1 VKMRSELYE
10 LFLYAVD
17 RLGLASA
24 HRCLRNLRG
33 QNVEHLYQRTLASRF
48 TAVYRNRVWL
58 NERETGS
65 LSGLGSELAR
75 TESIRTSLPGVLR
88 SLGTEVLV
96 DVGCGD
102 FTWMK
107 ELSLDCRYIGID
119 IVSHLIEE
127 NTQRYGSETRT
138 FQVLDATIAPIPA
151 ADTVLCREVLFHLS
165 FPDSRRLIG
174 SIERCGARHLIATT
188 DRSVQLNAEIE
199 SGDFRRLNL
208 MRAPYRFPEPL
219 ISLADNGVSEDRAL
233 GVWRVADLPLL

>member
-1 VKMRSELYE
+1 MRSDAYE

-17 RLGLASA
+17 KLGLSSA
-24 HRCLRNLRG
+24 HRRLRKLRG

-58 NERETGS
+58 NERQTGS

-75 TESIRTSLPGVLR
+75 TESIRRSLPGLLR
-88 SLGTEVLV
+88 SLGTEVLL

-119 IVSHLIEE
+119 VVPHLIEE
-127 NTQRYGSETRT
+127 NTRRYASPARS
-138 FQVLDATIAPIPA
+138 FRALDATLAPIPR

-165 FPDSRRLIG
+165 FPDIRRLIG
-174 SIERCGARHLIATT
+174 SIARSGARHLIATT
-188 DRSVQLNAEIE
+188 DRSVQLNAEIT

-208 MRAPYRFPEPL
+208 MRAPCRFPEPL
-219 ISLADNGVSEDRAL
+219 LSLADNGVCEDRAL
-233 GVWRVADLPLL
+233 GVWRVADLPPL